1 MNAERFME
9 LMNTLPDDMIVTAVH
24 AEYRRRPKLMRFL
37 PAIAACLVIGIFAA
51 VYPKLRIQTPEIT
64 EPPAAIVTTETT
76 AQNTAETT
84 AVTVYTTAVRQDATH
99 RTTAETVSQT
109 VTETVTNAVTEQDSA
124 PVQTAPVLQNE
135 TKPVTAT
142 KQAAVSA
149 EVTETTALPKQTIPI
164 TVRKYTRSL
173 PERPNGGG
181 DVHNPPPGTPES
193 PDEPDSPNEAV
204 MTPVSEEP
212 KAKIVD
218 YFDYYSVSF
227 YDITADA
234 ALLSGQY
241 DGRILSLQF
250 LRLEYD
256 PADGI
261 PLIEETVE
269 LQLDLPEN
277 LKGHIEEVRADVSVT
292 TDAAAFADA
301 SKQEPE
307 IIYIPRKEDDL

>member
-1 MNAERFME
+1 MNPITFSEILTDIPDSFIESAAEPHSKPIRW
-9 LMNTLPDDMIVTAVH
+9 
-24 AEYRRRPKLMRFL
+24 YRIS
-37 PAIAACLVIGIFAA
+37 ATAACIVLLIAAA
-51 VYPKLRIQTPEIT
+51 VYPKLRMQAPEIT
-64 EPPAAIVTTETT
+64 EPPAATVTTETT

-84 AVTVYTTAVRQDATH
+84 AVTMYTTAVSMKTTH

-109 VTETVTNAVTEQDSA
+109 AAETVTDAITKQDAA
-124 PVQTAPVLQNE
+124 PVSQSGTEPVI
-135 TKPVTAT
+135 VT
-142 KQAAVSA
+142 KQTTISA

-164 TVRKYTRSL
+164 TIRKYTRSI
-173 PERPNGGG
+173 PERPNGGEYMCG
-181 DVHNPPPGTPES
+181 DDTPPPGTPES
-193 PDEPDSPNEAV
+193 PDEPVTP
-204 MTPVSEEP
+204 PVSEEP

-218 YFDYYSVSF
+218 YFDYYSVLF

-234 ALLSGQY
+234 VLLSGQY

>member
-1 MNAERFME
+1 MNANLFSE
-9 LMNTLPDDMIVTAVH
+9 LLTDISDEYIVSAANPH
-24 AEYRRRPKLMRFL
+24 SKPIRWYQISA
-37 PAIAACLVIGIFAA
+37 AAACIVLLIAAA

-64 EPPAAIVTTETT
+64 EPPAATITTETT

-84 AVTVYTTAVRQDATH
+84 AVTMYTTAGSQKATH
-99 RTTAETVSQT
+99 RTTAETVSQI
-109 VTETVTNAVTEQDSA
+109 VTETVTAAMTEQDS
-124 PVQTAPVLQNE
+124 APVLQNE

-142 KQAAVSA
+142 KQTAVSA

-164 TVRKYTRSL
+164 TVRKYTRSI
-173 PERPNGGG
+173 PERPNSGGYARG
-181 DVHNPPPGTPES
+181 DDTPPPGTPES
-193 PDEPDSPNEAV
+193 PNESV
-204 MTPVSEEP
+204 TPPVAEEP
-212 KAKIVD
+212 KAEIKD
-218 YFDYYSVSF
+218 YFDYYTVSF

>member
-9 LMNTLPDDMIVTAVH
+9 LMNTLPDDMIDTAVH

-64 EPPAAIVTTETT
+64 EPPAATVITETT
-76 AQNTAETT
+76 AQTTAETT
-84 AVTVYTTAVRQDATH
+84 AVTVYTTAVSQKATH

-109 VTETVTNAVTEQDSA
+109 VTETVTAAVTKQDAA
-124 PVQTAPVLQNE
+124 PVQTAPVSQSE
-135 TKPVTAT
+135 TEPVTAT

-164 TVRKYTRSL
+164 TIRKYTRSI
-173 PERPNGGG
+173 PERPNSGGCACG
-181 DVHNPPPGTPES
+181 DDTPPPGTPES
-193 PDEPDSPNEAV
+193 PNESV
-204 MTPVSEEP
+204 TPPVAEEP
-212 KAKIVD
+212 KAEIKD
-218 YFDYYSVSF
+218 YFDYYTVSF
-227 YDITADA
+227 YDMTADA

-256 PADGI
+256 PAEGI

-269 LQLDLPEN
+269 FQLDLPED
-277 LKGHIEEVRADVSVT
+277 LKGHIDEVRADVSVT

>member
-1 MNAERFME
+1 MNPITFSEILTDIPDSFIESAAE
-9 LMNTLPDDMIVTAVH
+9 PHSKPIHWYQISAAAACIV
-24 AEYRRRPKLMRFL
+24 LL
-37 PAIAACLVIGIFAA
+37 IAAVI
-51 VYPKLRIQTPEIT
+51 YPKLRIQTPEIT
-64 EPPAAIVTTETT
+64 EPPAATITTETT

-84 AVTVYTTAVRQDATH
+84 AVTVYTTAVNMKTTH

-109 VTETVTNAVTEQDSA
+109 VTETVTAAVTKQDSA

-135 TKPVTAT
+135 AKPVTVT
-142 KQAAVSA
+142 KQATVSA

-164 TVRKYTRSL
+164 AVRKYTRSL
-173 PERPNGGG
+173 PESPNGGG

-204 MTPVSEEP
+204 KTPVSEEP

>member
-1 MNAERFME
+1 MNPITFSEILTDIPDSFIESAAEPHSKPIRWYQ
-9 LMNTLPDDMIVTAVH
+9 ISAV
-24 AEYRRRPKLMRFL
+24 
-37 PAIAACLVIGIFAA
+37 AACIVLLIAAA
-51 VYPKLRIQTPEIT
+51 VYPKLRIQTSEIT
-64 EPPAAIVTTETT
+64 EPPAATVTTETT

-84 AVTVYTTAVRQDATH
+84 AVTVYTTAVSQKATH
-99 RTTAETVSQT
+99 RTTADTVSQT
-109 VTETVTNAVTEQDSA
+109 VTETVTAAVTEQDSA
-124 PVQTAPVLQNE
+124 PVQTAPVSQSGTE
-135 TKPVTAT
+135 PVIAT
-142 KQAAVSA
+142 KQTAVSA
-149 EVTETTALPKQTIPI
+149 EVTETTAQSKQTIPI
-164 TVRKYTRSL
+164 TVRKYTRSI
-173 PERPNGGG
+173 PERPSSGG

-204 MTPVSEEP
+204 KTPVSEEP

-292 TDAAAFADA
+292 TDAAAFADV